1 MDLLSEIIY
10 NSTGSG
16 KLYYAG
22 DGGSAIQARLYSP
35 GGMAFDNSGHLY
47 LSDRANHRVRRVDAV
62 TGMIYT
68 IAGTGTRGFT
78 GDGGPATQ
86 AYFNTPYDLVFDA
99 GGNLYITDQGN
110 HRVRRIEAVTG
121 IVTTVAGTGVGGLS
135 GDGGQQQMAKQP
147 LRPCD

>member
-135 GDGGQQQMAKQP
+135 GDGGQQQMLRQP